1 MKYLLYIIITVFL
14 ENGDPFQHEF
24 KISFDEETKCVEM
37 KKFFD
42 VGVSFLRLAHE
53 HNINYEG
60 QCKKIVSSKEI
71 HSRRSWL

>member
-1 MKYLLYIIITVFL
+1 MKYILYIILTVFL
-14 ENGDPFQHEF
+14 ENGEPFKHEF
-24 KISFDEETKCVEM
+24 RISFDKETNCVEL

-60 QCKKIVSSKEI
+60 QCKKIVSSKAI
-71 HSRRSWL
+71 HNRRSWL

>member
-53 HNINYEG
+53 HGINYEG
-60 QCKKIVSSKEI
+60 QCKELVSSKEI
-71 HSRRSWL
+71 HNRRSLL

>member
-14 ENGDPFQHEF
+14 ENGEPFKHEF

-53 HNINYEG
+53 HDNNYEG
-60 QCKKIVSSKEI
+60 QCKELVSSKEI
-71 HSRRSWL
+71 HNRRSLL

>member
-14 ENGDPFQHEF
+14 ENGEPFKHEF

-53 HNINYEG
+53 HDINYEG
-60 QCKKIVSSKEI
+60 QCTELVSSKEI
-71 HSRRSWL
+71 HNRRSLL

>member
-14 ENGDPFQHEF
+14 ENGEPFKHEF
-24 KISFDEETKCVEM
+24 KISFDEKTKCVEM

-53 HNINYEG
+53 HDINYEG
-60 QCKKIVSSKEI
+60 QCKELVSSKEI
-71 HSRRSWL
+71 HNRRSLL

>member
-14 ENGDPFQHEF
+14 ENGEPFKHEF
-24 KISFDEETKCVEM
+24 KISFDEKTKCVEM

-53 HNINYEG
+53 HDINYEG
-60 QCKKIVSSKEI
+60 QCKELVSSKEI
-71 HSRRSWL
+71 RNRRSLL

>member
-42 VGVSFLRLAHE
+42 VGVSFLRLVHE

-60 QCKKIVSSKEI
+60 QCKEIVSSKEI
-71 HSRRSWL
+71 HSKRSLL

>member
-1 MKYLLYIIITVFL
+1 MKYILYIIITVFL
-14 ENGDPFQHEF
+14 ENGEPFKHEF
-24 KISFDEETKCVEM
+24 RISFDKETNCVEL

-71 HSRRSWL
+71 HNSRSWL

>member
-14 ENGDPFQHEF
+14 ENGEPFKHEF

-53 HNINYEG
+53 YNINYEG
-60 QCKKIVSSKEI
+60 QCKEIVSSKEI
-71 HSRRSWL
+71 HNRRSLL

>member
-1 MKYLLYIIITVFL
+1 MKYLLYIILTVFL
-14 ENGDPFQHEF
+14 ENGEPFKHEF
-24 KISFDEETKCVEM
+24 KISFDEEKKCVEM